1 MEAVPLS
8 DNKNADS
15 GFWSS
20 IKGFFIPGPSPS
32 DISKAEDQQDS
43 APESYH
49 GGPGGGSGFMFGNLS
64 DGSKFFRGISGS
76 GRSVTLSHFMMRQNA
91 RSAFHENVQAR
102 AIVER
107 QADSVAGTG
116 LRLEATPKA
125 DLLGK
130 TQEEAQAWARNV
142 EARFDSWARSKKQ
155 HRAELMNFYQAQRLF
170 QIMQHRDNDE
180 FIRLYYDKDP
190 SLLNPLQFSFV
201 DTNQIRGYG
210 FTSTYGPLGLVD
222 GIERD
227 ERGREI
233 AYKIWKRLGNGK
245 FEDITIPARSTD
257 KKRIFMLHGFTAE
270 YAGQGRGY
278 SRLAHALQEF
288 QNLTDF
294 SLATIIKAINQSNIV
309 AKVKPS
315 DTEDAVDPLG
325 GVNAATGIRTAS
337 SVVGSS
343 PCPDGDAQ
351 NVTAESLLPVT
362 NTMTAQEI
370 IPGST
375 VITTLPKGMDMEM
388 MSSSSPADKF
398 DTFVDAFTSY
408 ITAAT
413 GMPLEVMLM
422 RFNQNF
428 SASRASLLLFWR
440 IVQIWR
446 DEMAAEFLNPVYEMW
461 LSEEIAAGR
470 ISAPGWNDP
479 RLKAA
484 WMSNQWIGDPPPDI
498 DPSKTA
504 KAVREYMSL
513 GLLTGKRAA
522 RNLNGTDFDMNVETL
537 TQEFGAP
544 PPPPWIKNP
553 EAERED
559 EIKEVVNDMNN
570 ESEEEK

>member
-1 MEAVPLS
+1 MDTDS
-8 DNKNADS
+8 QDSS

-20 IKGFFIPGPSPS
+20 FKSYFVKDKTPILPEKP
-32 DISKAEDQQDS
+32 DQESQVDTEER
-43 APESYH
+43 PEAYH
-49 GGPGGGSGFMFGNLS
+49 GEGSGGFPTWGHLS
-64 DGSKFFRGISGS
+64 DGSKFHRGISGS
-76 GRSVTLSHFMMRQNA
+76 GSSITLSHYSLRQNA
-91 RSAFHENVQAR
+91 RRAFHENTQAR

-125 DLLGK
+125 ELLGISI
-130 TQEEAQAWARNV
+130 EEAGAWARNV
-142 EARFDSWARSKKQ
+142 EARFDNFARSKKQ
-155 HRAELMNFYQAQRLF
+155 HRAELMNLYQAQRLF

-180 FIRLYYDKDP
+180 FIRLYYEKDP
-190 SLLNPLQFSFV
+190 TLLSPLQFSFI

-210 FTSTYGPLGLVD
+210 ITSTFGPVGIQD

-227 ERGREI
+227 ERGREV
-233 AYKIWKRLGNGK
+233 AYNIWKRLNNGR
-245 FEDITIPARSTD
+245 FEPITIPARSTD

-315 DTEDAVDPLG
+315 STEDAVDVLG
-325 GVNAATGIRTAS
+325 GVNAAAGVRSAS
-337 SVVGSS
+337 SVIGGT

-362 NTMTAQEI
+362 NTMTAVEH

-375 VITTLPKGMDMEM
+375 VITTLPKGMDMELM
-388 MSSSSPADKF
+388 GTNAPGDKF
-398 DTFVDAFTSY
+398 DTFVDSFTSY
-408 ITAAT
+408 LTAST

-422 RFNQNF
+422 RFSQNF

-446 DEMAAEFLNPVYEMW
+446 DEMAAEFLNPIYEMW

-470 ISAPGWNDP
+470 ITAPGWNDP
-479 RLKAA
+479 RLRAA
-484 WMSNQWIGDPPPDI
+484 WISNQWIGDPPPDI

-513 GLLTGKRAA
+513 GLMTGKRAA
-522 RNLNGTDFDMNVETL
+522 RQLNGTSWDMNAETL
-537 TQEFGAP
+537 LKEFGSRV
-544 PPPPWIKNP
+544 PPPWIKNP
-553 EAERED
+553 AD
-559 EIKEVVNDMNN
+559 EGDEQIREVVGEMNN
-570 ESEEEK
+570 EDQEDE

>member
-1 MEAVPLS
+1 MDGSSL
-8 DNKNADS
+8 
-15 GFWSS
+15 WSRF
-20 IKGFFIPGPSPS
+20 KGALNIGSTPSPVPPS
-32 DISKAEDQQDS
+32 DGNQDS
-43 APESYH
+43 APGAYH
-49 GGPGGGSGFMFGNLS
+49 GAGGSGGELMFGHLS
-64 DGSKFFRGISGS
+64 DGSKFISGLSGS
-76 GRSVTLSHFMMRQNA
+76 GRSITLSHHMLRQNA
-91 RSAFHENVQAR
+91 RQAFHENVQAR

-107 QADSVAGTG
+107 QSDSVAGTG

-125 DLLGK
+125 DLLGI
-130 TQEEAQAWARNV
+130 TREDAEIWARNV
-142 EARFDSWARSKKQ
+142 EARFDSFAMSKKQ
-155 HRAELMNFYQAQRLF
+155 HRAELMNLYQAQRLF

-180 FIRLYYDKDP
+180 FIRLYYEKDP
-190 SLLNPLQFSFV
+190 SLLSPLLFSFI

-227 ERGREI
+227 ERGREV
-233 AYKIWKRLGNGK
+233 AYKVWKRLPNGR
-245 FEDITIPARSTD
+245 FEDITIPARSKD
-257 KKRIFMLHGFTAE
+257 GKRIFMLHGFTAE

-294 SLATIIKAINQSNIV
+294 SLASIIKAINQSNIV
-309 AKVKPS
+309 AKVMPS
-315 DTEDAVDPLG
+315 KTEDAVDPLG
-325 GVNAATGIRTAS
+325 GVNAAVGVRSAS
-337 SVVGSS
+337 SVMGSN
-343 PCPDGDAQ
+343 PCPDPGAEG
-351 NVTAESLLPVT
+351 VTAASLQPITQTLE
-362 NTMTAQEI
+362 AREH

-375 VITTLPKGMDMEM
+375 VVTTLPKGMDMELM
-388 MSSSSPADKF
+388 ATTSPGDKF
-398 DTFVDAFTSY
+398 DTFVDSFTSY
-408 ITAAT
+408 LTAST

-422 RFNQNF
+422 RFGQNF

-484 WMSNQWIGDPPPDI
+484 WLSNQWIGDPPPDI

-504 KAVREYMSL
+504 KAVREYMSVG
-513 GLLTGKRAA
+513 GLSGKRMA
-522 RNLNGTDFDMNVETL
+522 RNLNGSSFDMNVEQL
-537 TQEFGAP
+537 AREFGSK

-553 EAERED
+553 EEARAEETR
-559 EIKEVVNDMNN
+559 EVVQDMKD
-570 ESEEEK
+570 EEDS